1 MVASIASAGFV
12 VQADGVWL
20 HVESPDGRRAAINLA
35 EIVGDSSEVG
45 EVFREWSEDL
55 VIQHLSVDA

>member
-1 MVASIASAGFV
+1 MVSSLASASFV

-35 EIVGDSSEVG
+35 EIVGDGSEVG
-45 EVFREWSEDL
+45 EIFREWSEDL
-55 VIQHLSVDA
+55 VSQHLQADA

>member
-1 MVASIASAGFV
+1 MVVSMASAGFV

-35 EIVGDSSEVG
+35 EIVGDASEVA
-45 EVFREWSEDL
+45 EIFREWSEDL
-55 VIQHLSVDA
+55 MSQHLPADA